1 VLLSKKYLT
10 ALDVVIKYHN
20 GNLRK
25 DKKTP
30 YVTHPLIVMHLVY
43 EMGIKDE
50 DILVASLL
58 HDLLED
64 SHITESEIKNT
75 FNKKVLDLV
84 KELTVDK
91 DPTWDLKTKTAKKI
105 ESIKNLSKEAA
116 IIKFADMLHNN
127 THLVMQ
133 IKQTPE
139 IEKYFKSGFK
149 HKAKLERARLEQL
162 KKHHT
167 HIKQI
172 DELEKVVVELE
183 KLV

>member
-1 VLLSKKYLT
+1 MLLSKKYLT
-10 ALDVVIKYHN
+10 ALDVVIKYHS

-43 EMGIKDE
+43 EMDVKDE
-50 DILVASLL
+50 NILIAALL

-64 SHITESEIKNT
+64 SEITESEIVNT
-75 FNKKVLDLV
+75 FNTKVLALV
-84 KELTVDK
+84 KELTVAK
-91 DPTWDLKTKTAKKI
+91 NPNWDLQTKTKKKI
-105 ESIKNLSKEAA
+105 ESIKKLSNDAA

-139 IEKYFKSGFK
+139 IEKYFKAGFK
-149 HKAKLERARLEQL
+149 HKAKLERARLEQF
-162 KKHHT
+162 KKYHT

-172 DELEKVVVELE
+172 DELENVVVELE
-183 KLV
+183 QLV